1 MKRPVFSQV
10 SEHGLVVVEDRG
22 PVRVLKLGAQR
33 QSSMYLDSPFDTD
46 FDYPGYFHIA
56 LALNPDIER
65 VLAIG
70 LGGGTMAKR
79 MWRDYPQ
86 MRLTAVELDP
96 VVVEAARLHF
106 ELPDDERLHVQTGD
120 GRAFLE
126 SCSATFDLI
135 VVDAF
140 DGEAVPPH
148 LLTEEFCREARDHL
162 SENGVLAYNV
172 HGSLAGERSKPFR
185 SQHRTL
191 SNVFSQVWT
200 FAVELSQSG
209 SAGEHR
215 EIIIFATDSPATR
228 DQLLARI
235 ADRVDGRVSVPAFEQ
250 LGADLYE
257 TPVRTGDVPLLLDP
271 PRRRRTP

>member
-1 MKRPVFSQV
+1 M
-10 SEHGLVVVEDRG
+10 SEHGLVVVEDSG
-22 PVRVLKLGAQR
+22 AVRVLKLGAQR

-70 LGGGTMAKR
+70 LGGGTMVKR
-79 MWRDYPQ
+79 MWRDYPS
-86 MRLTAVELDP
+86 MRLTAVEIDQ
-96 VVVEAARLHF
+96 VVVEAARRFF
-106 ELPDDERLHVQTGD
+106 ELPDDERLRVETGD
-120 GRAFLE
+120 GRQYLE
-126 SCSATFDLI
+126 SSSATFDLI

-140 DGEAVPPH
+140 DGEAVPLP

-162 SENGVLAYNV
+162 SEGGVLAYNV

-200 FAVELSQSG
+200 FAVELSQGG

-215 EIIIFATDSPATR
+215 EIIIFATDSSTTR
-228 DQLLARI
+228 NQLLARI
-235 ADRVDGRVSVPAFEQ
+235 ADRVGGRVSIPAFEQ
-250 LGADLYE
+250 LGAELHE

-271 PRRRRTP
+271 PKRAR